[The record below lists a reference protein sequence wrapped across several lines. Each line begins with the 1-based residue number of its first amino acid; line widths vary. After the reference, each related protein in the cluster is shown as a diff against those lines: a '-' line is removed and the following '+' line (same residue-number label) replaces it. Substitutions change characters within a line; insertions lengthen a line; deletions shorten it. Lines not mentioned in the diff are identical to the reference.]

1 MSKIPFGMNLE
12 QVLTE
17 YQTTATGL
25 SNAEAKKRMATNGA
39 NELRGKKPKSGV
51 VRFFEQFKD
60 LMLIILLI
68 AGVVTAIIAIVQQE
82 YADLIDSGIILAI
95 VIINA
100 IIGFVQE
107 SKAIDALSALKD
119 MSAPTAK
126 VYRNG
131 QLVEIPAREV
141 VVGDIVHLESGD
153 VACADCYLME
163 AHSLRS
169 DESSLTGESIEVE
182 KKAGVALEV
191 GTSIADRVNMVHSG
205 CVITYGR
212 GLGVVVATGM
222 NTEMGKIAKMLDSQ
236 EEEATPIQ
244 RKLSMLGKFITFA
257 VVIIALVVFT
267 INIAMGTHTV
277 VESLL
282 LAIALAVAAI
292 PESLPAVITIILSL
306 GVSRM
311 SKKRAIVKKLH
322 AVETLGACQV
332 ICTDKTGT
340 LTQNKMTVEAFFAN
354 NKIYEKDDLSKLR
367 SRHFFNCMILCND
380 TSIQGEKLIGDPT
393 ETALATV
400 ANKCEHNYLLTREKY
415 ARVNEL
421 PFDSVRKLMT
431 TFNAVDGEIIA
442 YTKGAPDVV
451 LDRSVSCEINGVVEN
466 LTKEMR
472 ANIASQIEMLSSKGL
487 RTLALAYKPK
497 RNENSNENDENRMI
511 FVGLTAMRDPPRP
524 TTAEAV
530 RVATEAG
537 IRTIMITGDHAFTA
551 KAIATEVGIYHDGD
565 KVLTG
570 AELDAMSDTDFERIL
585 PYVSVYARVS
595 PQNKLRI
602 VNAWKASGEIV
613 AMTGDGVNDSPS
625 IKTADIG
632 IGMGKTGS
640 EVTKQVSDVVLTDDN
655 FATIV
660 SAVGEGRTIYTN
672 IKKVVQFLLG
682 TNMVEVLAI
691 LLITFLYPTL
701 GFLTAMQILF
711 INLITDSLPALALSV
726 EPAEKDN
733 MRCPPRPKNES
744 LFAGIRLP
752 MFVQIVWHTACVVGT
767 YAICINLT
775 NDSTLATTMA
785 FVVLAISQIFHIINV
800 RHQNSL
806 FVSRVF
812 ANWLFWVTM
821 LIAIAFSILVV
832 AVPPVASIFG
842 LTPLS
847 ITQWLIAFGISFSI
861 VPIMELYKLVK
872 KLVEKYS
879 KNQEKLY

>member
-1 MSKIPFGMNLE
+1 MSKIPFSMGAD
-12 QVLTE
+12 QIYSE
-17 YQTTATGL
+17 YQTSILGL
-25 SNAEAKKRMATNGA
+25 GNAEAKKRLNQNGA
-39 NELRGKKPKSGV
+39 NELRGKKPKIGW

-60 LMLIILLI
+60 LMLILLLI
-68 AGVVTAIIAIVQQE
+68 AAVVTAIIAIVQQE
-82 YADLIDSGIILAI
+82 YMDLIDSGIILAI

-100 IIGFVQE
+100 IIGYVQE
-107 SKAIDALSALKD
+107 SKAIDALAALKD

-131 QLVEIPAREV
+131 QLIEIPAREV

-153 VACADCYLME
+153 VVCADCYLVE

-182 KKAGVALEV
+182 KRADVALEV
-191 GTSIADRVNMVHSG
+191 GTGIADRVNMVHSG

-222 NTEMGKIAKMLDSQ
+222 DTEMGKIAKMLDSQ
-236 EEEATPIQ
+236 EEEITPIQ
-244 RKLSMLGKFITFA
+244 QKLKTLGKFITFA

-322 AVETLGACQV
+322 AVETLGACQI

-340 LTQNKMTVEAFFAN
+340 LTQNKMTVEALYAN
-354 NKIYEKDDLSKLR
+354 GKIYDGENMVKLR
-367 SRHFFNCMILCND
+367 SRHFFNCMALCND
-380 TSIQGEKLIGDPT
+380 TAMQGEKLIGDPT
-393 ETALATV
+393 ETALV
-400 ANKCEHNYLLTREKY
+400 AAAIRCEHDFGAMREKY
-415 ARVNEL
+415 PRVNEL
-421 PFDSVRKLMT
+421 PFDSIRKLMT
-431 TFNAVDGEIIA
+431 TFNTVDGEVIA

-451 LDRSVSCEINGVVEN
+451 LDRSISCEINGVVEN
-466 LTKEMR
+466 LTKDLR
-472 ANIASQIEMLSSKGL
+472 AGIEAQIAALSEKGL
-487 RTLALAYKPK
+487 RTLAFAYKPK
-497 RNENSNENDENRMI
+497 KSEISDENDENRLI
-511 FVGLTAMRDPPRP
+511 FLGLAAMRDPPRT

-537 IRTIMITGDHAFTA
+537 IKTVMITGDHALTA
-551 KAIATEVGIYHDGD
+551 RAIATEVGIFHDGD

-570 AELDAMSDTDFERIL
+570 AELDGMSDTDFERIL

-602 VNAWKASGEIV
+602 VNAWKARGEIV

-625 IKTADIG
+625 IKAADIG
-632 IGMGKTGS
+632 IGMGKTGT

-660 SAVGEGRTIYTN
+660 TAVSEGRTIYTN

-682 TNMVEVLAI
+682 TNLVEVLAI
-691 LLITFLYPTL
+691 LLITFMYPTM

-711 INLITDSLPALALSV
+711 INLVTDSLPALALSV

-733 MRCPPRPKNES
+733 MRHPPRPKREG
-744 LFAGIRLP
+744 LFAGIKLA
-752 MFVQIVWHTACVVGT
+752 MFTQVVWQTVCVVVT
-767 YAICINLT
+767 YAVCINLT

-785 FVVLAISQIFHIINV
+785 FLVLGISQIFHIINV
-800 RHQNSL
+800 RHQNSI

-812 ANWLFWVTM
+812 TNRLFWAT
-821 LIAIAFSILVV
+821 LAIAILMNVLVV
-832 AVPPVASIFG
+832 AIPPVAYVFG
-842 LTPLS
+842 LTTLN
-847 ITQWLIAFGISFSI
+847 ITQWLIVFGVAFSI
-861 VPIMELYKLVK
+861 VPVMELYKLGK
-872 KLVEKYS
+872 KLVEKYT
-879 KNQEKLY
+879 KNME